1 MSRVEHQWDTFYS
14 PRNGR
19 ISIQACRVCG
29 VAKGLVLNTH
39 ECSKTNNSVK
49 NMRLKGWTT
58 VSRMRQSVNS
68 LEVSERLRA

>member
-1 MSRVEHQWDTFYS
+1 MSRVEHQWSTFYS

-39 ECSKTNNSVK
+39 ECSKTNSNVK

-58 VSRMRQSVNS
+58 VSRMRQSTNS
-68 LEVSERLRA
+68 LDVSGHLRA